1 MERPTMSR
9 PDYNALPKILEQMN
23 KEGGFTISSLV
34 RDDGFSIASAVAP
47 GTDRDVVAAV
57 SGFISDSAERVRE
70 ELKLG
75 DIRDISI
82 RCTLGKAVFK
92 KIGSSGKQALILA
105 AVMPRNVRYH
115 SRPIGKA
122 STRIKRLL
130 RY

>member
-1 MERPTMSR
+1 MSR
-9 PDYNALPKILEQMN
+9 PDYGALPKILELMN

-57 SGFISDSAERVRE
+57 SGFISDSADRVRE

-75 DIRDISI
+75 EIRDISI
-82 RCTLGKAVFK
+82 RCTQGKAVFK

-122 STRIKRLL
+122 ATKIRRLL

>member
-1 MERPTMSR
+1 MSR
-9 PDYNALPKILEQMN
+9 PDYSVLPKILAQMN
-23 KEGGFTISSLV
+23 KEGGFIISSLV

-57 SGFISDSAERVRE
+57 SGFISDSAERVRT

-82 RCTLGKAVFK
+82 RCTQGKAVFK
-92 KIGSSGKQALILA
+92 KIGSSEKQALILA

-122 STRIKRLL
+122 ATKIRRLL
-130 RY
+130 KY

>member
-1 MERPTMSR
+1 MSR
-9 PDYNALPKILEQMN
+9 PDYSVLPKILAQMN

-57 SGFISDSAERVRE
+57 SGFISDSAERVRT

-82 RCTLGKAVFK
+82 RCTQGKAVFK
-92 KIGSSGKQALILA
+92 KIGSSEKQALILA

-122 STRIKRLL
+122 ATKIRRLL
-130 RY
+130 KY

>member
-1 MERPTMSR
+1 MSR
-9 PDYNALPKILEQMN
+9 PDYSVLPKILEQMN

-47 GTDRDVVAAV
+47 GTDRDIVAAV
-57 SGFISDSAERVRE
+57 SGFISDSAERVRK

-82 RCTLGKAVFK
+82 RCTQGKAVFK
-92 KIGSSGKQALILA
+92 KIGSSEKQALILA

-122 STRIKRLL
+122 ATKIRRLL
-130 RY
+130 KY

>member
-1 MERPTMSR
+1 MSR
-9 PDYNALPKILEQMN
+9 PDYGALPKILEQMN

-47 GTDRDVVAAV
+47 GTDRDIVAAV
-57 SGFISDSAERVRE
+57 SGFISNSAERVRE

-75 DIRDISI
+75 DIRDINI
-82 RCTLGKAVFK
+82 RCTQGKAVFK
-92 KIGSSGKQALILA
+92 KLGTSGKQALILA

-122 STRIKRLL
+122 ATRIRRLL
-130 RY
+130 KY